1 MLVFRIKESD
11 PLIDNWHGFKMS
23 RDPFRFNVF
32 LASINLHKV
41 ANYASWGGG
50 GEESFFL
57 NLHAELDKANSELLL
72 NN

>member
-11 PLIDNWHGFKMS
+11 PLIDNRHGFKMS

-41 ANYASWGGG
+41 ANYASWGGRG
-50 GEESFFL
+50 KSFFL

>member
-1 MLVFRIKESD
+1 MLVFKIKESD

-50 GEESFFL
+50 GKNPFFSIYMQNWTRQIL
-57 NLHAELDKANSELLL
+57 SCY
-72 NN
+72 

>member
-1 MLVFRIKESD
+1 MLAFRIKESD

-23 RDPFRFNVF
+23 RDLFRFNVF

-50 GEESFFL
+50 GNPFFSIYMQNWTRQIL
-57 NLHAELDKANSELLL
+57 SCY
-72 NN
+72 

>member
-1 MLVFRIKESD
+1 MLVFRIEESD

-50 GEESFFL
+50 GNLFFSIYMQNWTRQIL
-57 NLHAELDKANSELLL
+57 SCY
-72 NN
+72 

>member
-50 GEESFFL
+50 EILFSQFTCRTGQGKF
-57 NLHAELDKANSELLL
+57 
-72 NN
+72 

>member
-50 GEESFFL
+50 GGILFSQFTCRTGQGKF
-57 NLHAELDKANSELLL
+57 
-72 NN
+72 

>member
-50 GEESFFL
+50 ILFSQFTCRTGQGKF
-57 NLHAELDKANSELLL
+57 
-72 NN
+72 

>member
-1 MLVFRIKESD
+1 MLVFKIKESD

-41 ANYASWGGG
+41 ANYASWGRGG
-50 GEESFFL
+50 KNPFFSIYMQNWTRQIL
-57 NLHAELDKANSELLL
+57 SCY
-72 NN
+72 

>member
-11 PLIDNWHGFKMS
+11 PLIDNRHGFKMS

-41 ANYASWGGG
+41 ANYASGGG
-50 GEESFFL
+50 GSFFL
-57 NLHAELDKANSELLL
+57 NLHTELDKANSELLL

>member
-1 MLVFRIKESD
+1 MLAFRIKESD
-11 PLIDNWHGFKMS
+11 TLIDNWHGFKMS

-50 GEESFFL
+50 GGKPFF
-57 NLHAELDKANSELLL
+57 
-72 NN
+72 

>member
-50 GEESFFL
+50 GEKNPFFSIYMQ
-57 NLHAELDKANSELLL
+57 KWTRQIMSCY
-72 NN
+72 

>member
-32 LASINLHKV
+32 LASINLRKV
-41 ANYASWGGG
+41 ANYASCGGG
-50 GEESFFL
+50 GGKNPFFSIYKQNWTRQIL
-57 NLHAELDKANSELLL
+57 SCY
-72 NN
+72 

>member
-1 MLVFRIKESD
+1 MLASRIKESD

-50 GEESFFL
+50 GGNPFFSIYMQNWTRQIL
-57 NLHAELDKANSELLL
+57 SCY
-72 NN
+72 

>member
-1 MLVFRIKESD
+1 MLVFRIEESD

-50 GEESFFL
+50 NLFFSIYMQNWTRQIL
-57 NLHAELDKANSELLL
+57 SCY
-72 NN
+72 

>member
-1 MLVFRIKESD
+1 MLVFKIKESD

-23 RDPFRFNVF
+23 RNPFRFNVF

-50 GEESFFL
+50 NPFFAIYMQNWTRQIL
-57 NLHAELDKANSELLL
+57 SCY
-72 NN
+72 

>member
-1 MLVFRIKESD
+1 MLAFRIKESD

-50 GEESFFL
+50 GGKSFFINL
-57 NLHAELDKANSELLL
+57 NAEMDKANSELLL

>member
-1 MLVFRIKESD
+1 MLVFKIKESD

-50 GEESFFL
+50 KNPFFSIYMQNWTRQIL
-57 NLHAELDKANSELLL
+57 SCY
-72 NN
+72 